1 MDAVIDRH
9 YSQER
14 VELAKMYP
22 GDNWAKK
29 VMKMSDQQVYATLVS
44 IRNRREKQKKSE
56 HESAQKCAQIC
67 MDL

>member
-14 VELAKMYP
+14 CELIKMYP

-29 VMKMSDQQVYATLVS
+29 VMNMSDQQVYATLVS
-44 IRNRREKQKKSE
+44 IRNRREKEKVLRGCEKKE
-56 HESAQKCAQIC
+56 G
-67 MDL
+67 